1 MHRYMLYKSIISFTA
16 PSPPHRSPH
25 PPDPRPPLFFIS
37 SSPVLQQVKVSFD
50 DESFSFWD
58 PFKNTGFNVSAAVA
72 PIAEEVGRRGPGYLA
87 YAAVTT
93 GLGLF
98 LPPKVLTAVNVAYV
112 AAAVA
117 RSHESDVET
126 FCRDEGRLLLG
137 MPSLHLAAAGSA
149 LRALR
154 FRLWRRLFVRAT
166 LFRLR
171 YQVRF
176 CL

>member
-1 MHRYMLYKSIISFTA
+1 MVSRLSSISTSKS
-16 PSPPHRSPH
+16 PSP
-25 PPDPRPPLFFIS
+25 LICLIS
-37 SSPVLQQVKVSFD
+37 QVKVSFD
-50 DESFSFWD
+50 DDSFSFWD
-58 PFKNTGFNVSAAVA
+58 PFKNTGFNLTAAVL
-72 PIAEEVGRRGPGYLA
+72 PVAEEVGRRGPGYLA
-87 YAAVTT
+87 YAAAST

-117 RSHESDVET
+117 RSHESGVET

-137 MPSLHLAAAGSA
+137 MPSLHLAAAGSC
-149 LRALR
+149 LRVLR

-171 YQVRF
+171 YQVGLGLL
-176 CL
+176 CAVQ